1 MDIKKVQIQRCN
13 YRCGYSFIDIH
24 SHMWQHHPEL
34 VDPNTGTVSYM
45 ADSIAEVQETM
56 TNSLDSNQQA
66 VSDQTDTR
74 VDQPEKGDI
83 CRSNMN
89 SKPRSNQQEVPH
101 TAESRQ
107 QEVPDP
113 ADARAVQA
121 TQDESYRTGTGLGS
135 NQQEV
140 HD

>member
-1 MDIKKVQIQRCN
+1 
-13 YRCGYSFIDIH
+13 
-24 SHMWQHHPEL
+24 MWQHHPEL

-74 VDQPEKGDI
+74 VDQPEIGDI

-89 SKPRSNQQEVPH
+89 SRPGSN
-101 TAESRQ
+101 Q

-113 ADARAVQA
+113 ADAKAVQV
-121 TQDESYRTGTGLGS
+121 TQNENYRTGAGLGS
-135 NQQEV
+135 IQQAV
-140 HD
+140 HDQADTRIGSN

>member
-1 MDIKKVQIQRCN
+1 MPKRSLSENLHWWMFRDMYEASLEELTMDIKKVQIQRCN

-24 SHMWQHHPEL
+24 SHMWQYHPEL
-34 VDPNTGTVSYM
+34 IDPNTGTVSYM

-74 VDQPEKGDI
+74 VDQPEIGDI

-89 SKPRSNQQEVPH
+89 SRPRSNQ
-101 TAESRQ
+101 
-107 QEVPDP
+107 
-113 ADARAVQA
+113 
-121 TQDESYRTGTGLGS
+121 
-135 NQQEV
+135 
-140 HD
+140 